1 MYSLYP
7 DPYRNEKHHLEC
19 NRRMVPNFSSALS
32 SELTQDYETI
42 GHVVHQV
49 YHTRMLFR
57 YALIGTDLERQ
68 MATAKLCVE
77 PFLPLSKN
85 TPTQ

>member
-1 MYSLYP
+1 
-7 DPYRNEKHHLEC
+7 
-19 NRRMVPNFSSALS
+19 MVPNFFSALS

-49 YHTRMLFR
+49 YHTRMG
-57 YALIGTDLERQ
+57 YALSGTDLERQ
-68 MATAKLCVE
+68 KATAKLCAE
-77 PFLPLSKN
+77 PFLPFFKT